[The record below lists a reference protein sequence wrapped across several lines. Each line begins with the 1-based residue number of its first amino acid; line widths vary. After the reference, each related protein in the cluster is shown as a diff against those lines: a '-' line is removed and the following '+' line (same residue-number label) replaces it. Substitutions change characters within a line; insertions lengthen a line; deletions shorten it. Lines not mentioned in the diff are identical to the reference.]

1 MDAGFR
7 KSCIVIGT
15 AMEVPSMPIVFRP
28 ARADE
33 LQRAEELVVHSIN
46 DLTERHGF
54 GPMATLRPPD
64 FQLFSLKDD
73 PDGLWVAEADGQI
86 VGFALSWV
94 CGDLWFLAELFVA
107 PCHQGRGVGNEL
119 LARTFAHARKAGATN
134 KCLIT
139 FTFNVASQGLYIR
152 HGLFPRLPIYLF
164 SVARDVLTTRL
175 QGDKLR
181 STPIEST
188 ASHVEILAQ
197 IDVHT
202 LGISREKHHRYLLND
217 GAMKGVLLHDSGN
230 CVGYAYV
237 SATGHVGP
245 LAVAQASATG
255 AAFRTALDLAAAS
268 GAAQVSA
275 FLPGVSEALGIAVKH
290 GMRITFPMVLLSTRD
305 FGDWTRYLPRNPGF
319 M

>member
-1 MDAGFR
+1 
-7 KSCIVIGT
+7 
-15 AMEVPSMPIVFRP
+15 MPLVFRP
-28 ARADE
+28 ARAEE
-33 LQRAEELVVHSIN
+33 LQRAEELVVRSIN

-73 PDGLWVAEADGQI
+73 PEGLWVAEANGEI

-107 PCHQGRGVGNEL
+107 PDQQGRGVGNEL
-119 LARTFAHARKAGATN
+119 LSRTFEHAGKAGATN

-139 FTFNVASQGLYIR
+139 FTFNVVSQGLYIR
-152 HGLFPRLPIYLF
+152 HGMFPRLPIYVV
-164 SVARDVLTTRL
+164 SGARDALMTRL
-175 QGDKLR
+175 QGEKLR
-181 STPIEST
+181 LTPIELI
-188 ASHVEILAQ
+188 ASHLKSLAQ
-197 IDVHT
+197 LDLSS
-202 LGISREKHHRYLLND
+202 LGVSREKHHRYLLSDSTMNGILIHD
-217 GAMKGVLLHDSGN
+217 GGD
-230 CVGYAYV
+230 CIGYAYV

-245 LAVAQASATG
+245 LAVAQARGMDAV
-255 AAFRTALDLAAAS
+255 FRTALNLAASS

-275 FLPGVSEALGIAVKH
+275 FLPGVSEALGIAIEH
-290 GMRITFPMVLLSTRD
+290 GMRITFPMVLVSARD